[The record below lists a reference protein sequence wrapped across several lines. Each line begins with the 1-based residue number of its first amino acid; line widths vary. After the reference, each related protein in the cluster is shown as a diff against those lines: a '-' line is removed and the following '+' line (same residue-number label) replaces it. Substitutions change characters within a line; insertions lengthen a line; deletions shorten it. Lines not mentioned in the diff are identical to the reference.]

1 MVTTADCSAHP
12 TLWEFFVTGE
22 FVDGWICAM
31 TGGDATT
38 ALLLFGLIFG
48 GIELSLFVST
58 RSLVSPAVVAI
69 LFGGVIFS
77 VVPATL
83 TNLALVAILLLLGG
97 LGLLVAYRSGS

>member
-1 MVTTADCSAHP
+1 MVAADCSAYP
-12 TLWEFFVTGE
+12 SLWEFFVSGE
-22 FVDGWICAM
+22 FVNGWYCAM
-31 TGGDATT
+31 TGGDAAT
-38 ALLLFGLIFG
+38 ALLIFGVIFG

-58 RSLVSPAVVAI
+58 RSVISPAIVAI

-77 VVPATL
+77 VVPATI

>member
-1 MVTTADCSAHP
+1 MVSADCSAEP
-12 TLWEFFVTGE
+12 TLARFFSSGE
-22 FVDGWICAM
+22 FIDGWICAM
-31 TGGDATT
+31 TGGDTAT

-58 RSLVSPAVVAI
+58 RSVISPAIVAI
-69 LFGGVIFS
+69 LFGGVIFT
-77 VVPATL
+77 VVPATM

>member
-1 MVTTADCSAHP
+1 MVAGANCGEYSS
-12 TLWEFFVTGE
+12 LWEFFVEGA

-38 ALLLFGLIFG
+38 GLLLFGLIFG

-58 RSLVSPAVVAI
+58 RSVVSPAVVAI
-69 LFGGVIFS
+69 LFGGVIFT
-77 VVPATL
+77 VVPATV

>member
-1 MVTTADCSAHP
+1 
-12 TLWEFFVTGE
+12 
-22 FVDGWICAM
+22 M
-31 TGGDATT
+31 TGGDAAT
-38 ALLLFGLIFG
+38 ALLIFGVIFG

-58 RSLVSPAVVAI
+58 RSVISPAIVAI